1 MTVSETEGIRVERAV
16 GDDLEKGAHGGNMVS
31 PVPHVVFVEMS
42 GTGAGEQCLFYS
54 AERGYP
60 ATLLTRSPDRDD
72 LPDVSVDV
80 LGCETN
86 DVAAVVQCVTAL
98 DARHP
103 VGGVTTTHDLYTP
116 QAAAAAEALGLPG
129 IRYDAVLGVRDKHRM
144 RVRLAERCPHLNP
157 PFRHVRSLDEALTV
171 ADEWGFPFVAKPLD
185 SNDSWCVERIDTYDA
200 LVAYMDATERWES
213 VAPGVLLEGLL
224 EGSEHTI
231 DTVQHKGGPLQLMC
245 ATGKE
250 MPPGRFFAEANCFL
264 PVEPELSELLFREVA
279 TALEALEIDCGA
291 VHSECRVHEGEVKIL
306 EVNPR
311 LGGDMLGSH
320 MIEAAYGASPIEQVV
335 EIALGHDAPWRPTR
349 AQGAA
354 LYGITVPSSGIFG
367 GVRNLDEILRQ
378 EGVIGARVY
387 ASPGTECSFP
397 PRSNGDFVGRVVAL
411 GPTAEV
417 ALEWARRAAGAAD
430 VVMLD
435 AVTA

>member
-1 MTVSETEGIRVERAV
+1 VT
-16 GDDLEKGAHGGNMVS
+16 K
-31 PVPHVVFVEMS
+31 PHIVFVEMS
-42 GTGAGEQCLFYS
+42 GTGAGEQCLLYS
-54 AERGYP
+54 AERGYRT
-60 ATLLTRSPDRDD
+60 TLLTRSPDRDD
-72 LPDVSVDV
+72 LPDVPVDV
-80 LGCETN
+80 VGCETN
-86 DVAAVVQCVTAL
+86 DAAAVVACVEGL
-98 DARHP
+98 DRRHR

-129 IRYDAVLGVRDKHRM
+129 IRYDAVVGVRDKHRM
-144 RVRLAERCPHLNP
+144 RMTLEQHCPRLNP
-157 PFRHVRSLDEALTV
+157 PFRHVRSLDEALAV

-185 SNDSWCVERIDTYDA
+185 ANDSWGVELVESRDA
-200 LVAYMDATERWES
+200 LIAYMDATERWEFDPEQELAS
-213 VAPGVLLEGLL
+213 GVLLEGLL
-224 EGSEHTI
+224 QGSEHTI
-231 DTVQHKGGPLQLMC
+231 DTIQHKGGPLQLMC
-245 ATGKE
+245 STGKE

-291 VHSECRVHEGEVKIL
+291 VHSECRVHDGEVKIL

-335 EIALGHDAPWRPTR
+335 EIALGHDARWRPTR
-349 AQGAA
+349 AQGAC

-387 ASPGTECSFP
+387 ASPGTECRFP

-417 ALEWARRAAGAAD
+417 ALERARRAAGAAD
-430 VVMLD
+430 VVMRD